1 MPSIR
6 LTMALVLAGYVF
18 PVLLT
23 RAHAQAN
30 PACTLLTLDEI
41 RKESGQSYDSGVP
54 GDELEGGFGRASCQ
68 WGGASFMP
76 GEEKPMLSVVLIPN
90 TKNSYA
96 AGAVNIAPR
105 KGCAREKLSGVGD
118 VAFMEFCEKD
128 RGPTTYAN
136 VGKWDLMVEMDVLPP
151 ATAASVKPAIVAVAK
166 AAAARLRT
174 KT

>member
-18 PVLLT
+18 PVLPG

-41 RKESGQSYDSGVP
+41 REASGQSYDSGDP

-76 GEEKPMLSVVLIPN
+76 GKEKPMLSLVLVPN
-90 TKNSYA
+90 TKGSYA
-96 AGAVNIAPR
+96 AGAVNAALR

-118 VAFMEFCEKD
+118 VAFMETCEKD
-128 RGPTTYAN
+128 RGPAAFAN
-136 VGKWDLMVEMDVLPP
+136 AGKWDLIVQMDVVPS

-166 AAAARLRT
+166 AAAARLRS